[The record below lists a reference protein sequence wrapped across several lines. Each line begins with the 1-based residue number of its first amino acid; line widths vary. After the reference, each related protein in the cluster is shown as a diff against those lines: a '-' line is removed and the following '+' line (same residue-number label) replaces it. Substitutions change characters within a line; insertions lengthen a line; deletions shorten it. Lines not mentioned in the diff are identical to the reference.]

1 MVQPKKRKKLNDQLA
16 HEGREGVRHWRGKGI
31 PGREEH
37 VQSTRGQK
45 KKKVQEVP
53 QGKWLAGEH
62 EWQGGG
68 WRWEVVR
75 SAGERWSRAKENTSR
90 VLKRERE
97 DGNVQKSQCRTPKIP
112 SYHRTLKI
120 TKTNTPILKA
130 RKLRLPC
137 LKTKTRTF
145 QIN

>member
-1 MVQPKKRKKLNDQLA
+1 MERKRHSRERTACAK
-16 HEGREGVRHWRGKGI
+16 HER
-31 PGREEH
+31 P
-37 VQSTRGQK
+37 K
-45 KKKVQEVP
+45 KKKKAQEVP

-120 TKTNTPILKA
+120 TETNTPILKA